1 METTKLS
8 SKGQVI
14 LPKAV
19 REARRWE
26 VGTQFAVEEVA
37 DGVLLRPLSPFPPS
51 KFDEVF
57 GCLKYKGRAKT
68 LGQMAKAIAKG
79 VRERHGRGRY

>member
-19 REARRWE
+19 RDARRWE
-26 VGTQFAVEEVA
+26 AGTQFAVEEVA
-37 DGVLLRPLSPFPPS
+37 DGVLLRPLSPFLPT

-57 GCLKYKGRAKT
+57 GCLQYKGRAKT